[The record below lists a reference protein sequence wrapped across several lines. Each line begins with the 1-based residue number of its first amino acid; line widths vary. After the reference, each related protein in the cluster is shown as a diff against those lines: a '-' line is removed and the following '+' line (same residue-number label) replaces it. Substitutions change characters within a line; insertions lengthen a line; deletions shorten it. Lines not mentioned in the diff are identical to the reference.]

1 MEVAAVA
8 HEDTVVVAAQVW
20 QIPVV
25 AADAATVMALPMPG
39 DLAALEW

>member
-1 MEVAAVA
+1 MPA
-8 HEDTVVVAAQVW
+8 VVVMLRHLAAQVW